1 MSAATTH
8 STSAKSTDFAN
19 LFRAKTGG
27 WASAWKI
34 SAVFAVIGLVGTG
47 VGFTVDAHRFAFS
60 YLFAFVVAL
69 TLGLGAI
76 FFVIIQHL
84 TSAGW
89 SVTVRRASEFFMT
102 GLFILPILFLPLIP
116 CMKTLYPW
124 LAHDNGHGEHAAA
137 PAHHEEDAVEETGEE
152 VLPAPDATVW
162 AGNEE
167 ALHHEH
173 HHIVQG
179 KSWFL
184 SYGKW
189 LVSSFL
195 ALAVWCLLAW
205 RLFSL
210 SILQDRTKDTGPT
223 KKLQSFAPAA
233 AFLFALSL
241 TLAAF
246 QWVMS
251 LEPSWYSTM
260 YGVYVFAGCAV
271 SAFAVVI
278 AVTNSWRNAG
288 LTGNAIN
295 PFHMHDLG
303 KMMFGFIVFWA
314 YIGFSQFMLIW
325 YASIPE
331 ETTYFHNRWELGGW
345 RVVSLMLPIA
355 HFAIPFLMILSRNA
369 KKKLPILAFAAGWI
383 LVMHVVDVYW
393 LVMPYASATR
403 FQPHW
408 LDVTALFGVVGAF
421 LTVVFFQMSRHSLV
435 AVGDP
440 RIGRAM
446 RFHGA

>member
-1 MSAATTH
+1 MTAASTH
-8 STSAKSTDFAN
+8 ASTAKSVDFAT
-19 LFRAKTGG
+19 LFRTKSGA

-34 SAVFAVIGLVGTG
+34 SAAFAVVGLIGAA
-47 VGFTVDAHRFAFS
+47 VGFGVDTHRFAFS

-76 FFVIIQHL
+76 FFVLIQHL
-84 TSAGW
+84 SSAGW
-89 SVTVRRASEFFMT
+89 SVTVRRAAEFFMT
-102 GLFILPILFLPLIP
+102 GVFVLPLLFLPLIP
-116 CMKTLYPW
+116 CMDTLYPW
-124 LAHDNGHGEHAAA
+124 LEHGGAHAEHANDNE
-137 PAHHEEDAVEETGEE
+137 HELEAVQGEE
-152 VLPAPDATVW
+152 VLPAPEASAWT
-162 AGNEE
+162 GNED
-167 ALHHEH
+167 ALHQEH
-173 HHIVQG
+173 HHIVAG

-184 SYGKW
+184 TRGKW
-189 LVSSFL
+189 LASSFI
-195 ALAVWCLLAW
+195 ALFVWCFLAW

-210 SILQDRTKDTGPT
+210 SVAQDRSRDIGPT
-223 KKLQSFAPAA
+223 KKLQSFAPGA

-288 LTGNAIN
+288 LVGNTIN
-295 PFHMHDLG
+295 LFHMHDLG
-303 KMMFGFIVFWA
+303 KFLFGFVVFWA

-331 ETTYFHNRWELGGW
+331 ETTFFHQRWELGGW
-345 RVVSLMLPIA
+345 RVVSLMLPLA
-355 HFAIPFLMILSRNA
+355 HFALPFILILSRNA
-369 KKKLPILAFAAGWI
+369 KRKLSVLAFVAGWI
-383 LVMHVVDVYW
+383 LVMHAVDVYW
-393 LVMPYASATR
+393 LVMPYASETR

-408 LDVTALFGVVGAF
+408 LDVAALFGVVGAF
-421 LTVVFFQMSRHSLV
+421 LTVVFFQMSRHSLI

-440 RIGRAM
+440 RVGRAM